1 MEYGKVIE
9 VLKYRHDNGLLES
22 DLDFIIGAITV
33 LDELGIEVPVIWQV
47 NAMCG
52 RLDRLYMTDEEW
64 AEINQED

>member
-22 DLDFIIGAITV
+22 DLDFIIGAMTV

-52 RLDRLYMTDEEW
+52 RLDRLYTEE
-64 AEINQED
+64 E

>member
-22 DLDFIIGAITV
+22 DLDFIIGAIPV

-52 RLDRLYMTDEEW
+52 RLDRLYMTDDEW
-64 AEINQED
+64 DNINAEY